1 MKILKPIII
10 IFIVLVSF
18 ILSADKLWINYDV
31 DKNVLLAANVLFLT
45 MALLVFFMQKK
56 AMDNKNP
63 NVFVRSVIAGMMIK
77 MFGTMIA
84 VLIYVTIISKVY
96 NTKAIF
102 IALLMYLVYLGAEVM
117 AISKQLKQR

>member
-18 ILSADKLWINYDV
+18 ILSADKLWVKYDV

>member
-84 VLIYVTIISKVY
+84 VLIYVTLISKVY
-96 NTKAIF
+96 NSKAIF